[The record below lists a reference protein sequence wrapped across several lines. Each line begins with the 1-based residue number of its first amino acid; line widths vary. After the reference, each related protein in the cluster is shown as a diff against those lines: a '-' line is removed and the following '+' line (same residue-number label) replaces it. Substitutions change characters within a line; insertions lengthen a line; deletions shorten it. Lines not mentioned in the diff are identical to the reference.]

1 MNNSLQPRQ
10 RPGWRQAAAS
20 AAAAQPAALPGP
32 GHAGPGQA
40 PALEPEH
47 EPPTDRVCFRE
58 AHGYRVPQRE
68 FLA

>member
-1 MNNSLQPRQ
+1 MNNSLQRRQ
-10 RPGWRQAAAS
+10 RPAWRQAAAS
-20 AAAAQPAALPGP
+20 AAAAQPASLPGP

-47 EPPTDRVCFRE
+47 ESAADRVCFRE
-58 AHGYRVPQRE
+58 ADGHRVAQRE